1 MIVVLFGQPHSGKT
15 TLARELVKNLKGAE
29 IIDGDEFRTI
39 FKNTDYSKEGRMKN
53 LTKAC
58 DIGHY
63 LISTG
68 LKTHVIYSMVFP
80 YREVRDYLRK
90 LMPDAKFFYLTYDEP
105 RGRESFHVTDFELDE
120 DELCTYINTDT
131 ISIEDTVKLIET
143 KF

>member
-1 MIVVLFGQPHSGKT
+1 MIIVLFGQPHSGKT
-15 TLARELVKNLKGAE
+15 TLARELVKNLQGSE

-63 LISTG
+63 LITTG
-68 LKTHVIYSMVFP
+68 IKTHVIYSMVFP
-80 YREVRDYLRK
+80 YREVRDYLRN

-105 RGRESFHVTDFELDE
+105 RGRESFHVADFELDE
-120 DELCTYINTDT
+120 DENCTYINTDT
-131 ISIEDTVKLIET
+131 LSIEDTVTLIKEQL
-143 KF
+143 